1 MRPSRPDRYRLL
13 LAGVLLVTAC
23 YRSAGCGGAG
33 GGTPSN
39 KAGGRTAVDYSATI
53 ADPVGFLPIDS
64 EVVLSLDAE
73 QLRRS
78 PVWPMLETK
87 LLAAA
92 GRDLML
98 FKTVCGFDPV
108 TSIRGITI
116 GIKNL
121 KQDTPDG
128 VLVVSGL
135 DRVRL
140 TGCMDKARQQGDKA
154 VEVAPNGTV
163 TIAAEGA
170 GDSPVMFAFVD
181 DSTVVAM
188 IGPATTSATFSAA
201 LASGVP
207 LRKSPAFGELMG
219 RINVESALWTVIN
232 GNSSV
237 FEQTAALGVKPKAIV
252 GSLLLANGMDANVRV
267 RLSSPQEAQ
276 QLSTMAQGQLGM
288 ASGFFDKLEV
298 TADGTDVAVHAV
310 MSDAQLQNMLSLVNN
325 MVGSP

>member
-1 MRPSRPDRYRLL
+1 MRLL
-13 LAGVLLVTAC
+13 LAGVLLLTAC
-23 YRSAGCGGAG
+23 FKSGGSG

-39 KAGGRTAVDYSATI
+39 TAGARAAVDYSATI

-64 EVVLSLDAE
+64 EVILSLDAE

-128 VLVVSGL
+128 ILVVSGL
-135 DRVRL
+135 DRKRL
-140 TGCMDKARQQGDKA
+140 TDCMAKARKEGDKA
-154 VEVAPNGTV
+154 VQIAADGTV

-170 GDSPVMFAFVD
+170 GDSPVIFGFVD

-188 IGPATTSATFSAA
+188 IGPATTSTAFSAA
-201 LASGVP
+201 LAGGSP
-207 LRKSPAFGELMG
+207 LRNSPAFGELVG
-219 RINVESALWTVIN
+219 RINLEAALWTVIN

-237 FEQTAALGVKPKAIV
+237 FEQAAALGVKPKAIV
-252 GSLLLANGMDANVRV
+252 GFVNLTTGMDASIRV

-276 QLSTMAQGQLGM
+276 QLTTMAQGQLGM
-288 ASGFFDKLEV
+288 AAGFFDKLEV
-298 TADGTDVAVHAV
+298 TADGADVAVIAV
-310 MSDAQLQNMLSLVNN
+310 MTDAQLQSMMSLVNG
-325 MVGSP
+325 MLGSP